1 MKIFFALD
9 GTSDVNQRGRASGA
23 GRIGPDVLVCVLPTG
38 LDPDDIATAAE
49 WDAIEGDARP
59 ALDEWMTAVEMLPS
73 GSEKND
79 AKSYLRDQV
88 RDWVQFA
95 PANAGDIRTR
105 LCAGLNITEEE
116 CRHWIGT
123 IKAPLAA
130 NRTAEDEGA
139 EHRAT
144 PVNPETSQQGR
155 NVEDLMVAAIE
166 TIFPNQPAPLGKAL
180 KGEEGRDEIS
190 NFITEYR
197 NTPDKEKVEKASAE
211 EREQLRE
218 LRELDRERLKIKRA
232 QADYMRRKKAEE
244 LVGEYPEFVVEKKA
258 RLEGLSTAWK
268 CSEKSAMVAKNTDTL
283 RSEVRGALK
292 SWPMKLISGSLFAD
306 DERDLP
312 DREFV
317 PQKEGTLQDVFLGP
331 PVRMVDDSTQF
342 LSLLHDYGRVK
353 FNRGQDT
360 DKNNYVGVDTL
371 FSNICSSPQTR
382 IWLEVERFP
391 HAPPMP
397 AHYYAYRGTQDDY
410 KPTGKYLADLL
421 GFFDQVID
429 PYHRALFAAAVAT
442 VFWGGPYG
450 KRPFFF
456 FHATGQDS
464 GKTTAA
470 EMITFLVGG
479 FAHVNFSQR
488 DEERLKE
495 RILSDDF
502 AGTRCLLADN
512 VIGRVESPLL
522 AELATASWI
531 SGKKLAVGE
540 AKKPNSLCVF
550 MTGNNPQLV
559 TDLTT
564 RTFFVKFEPIQSIGD
579 TGGGK
584 DITERSDWSSRLRDF
599 LREHSRHVMADCLMI
614 LSQDVAVADFK
625 GVTKERNADWVQ
637 GVLVKVMANDLVKM
651 AIGIPQGGLEPRDV
665 LIRNQAFRDSVNEE
679 LDEATRFMQALV
691 ERVCEWHGFRLAC
704 EGVGQLSHTWPRDP
718 VFVRAS
724 PPEKKRNSDDEDDE
738 SRQNIATVWKSV
750 IRGDV
755 NPTWVGRRVNMHI
768 EGGRLKGLKAKRTGV
783 KRGYVLDPE
792 CVIRFIAERAYVAVN
807 GLQDASE
814 ESIAA
819 MRAYVSTVVEE
830 WRQGAGQNDVVD
842 TVGSTEGVTL

>member
-1 MKIFFALD
+1 VSSLKIYLALD
-9 GTSDVNQRGRASGA
+9 GTKDVTQAGRAAAA
-23 GRIGPDVLVCVLPTG
+23 GRIGPDCLVCVLPTEK
-38 LDPDDIATAAE
+38 DPDDLTTEEILSCN
-49 WDAIEGDARP
+49 GDARP
-59 ALDEWMTAVEMLPS
+59 ALDEWITAIEVEADGGARNNL
-73 GSEKND
+73 K
-79 AKSYLRDQV
+79 AKLRDQV
-88 RDWVQFA
+88 REWVKDA
-95 PANAGDIRTR
+95 PANAGEIRAR
-105 LCAGLNITEEE
+105 LCAGMGLTESE
-116 CRHWIGT
+116 CIAWIGELPAAV
-123 IKAPLAA
+123 KA
-130 NRTAEDEGA
+130 EG
-139 EHRAT
+139 EKPKVQKT
-144 PVNPETSQQGR
+144 DGP
-155 NVEDLMVAAIE
+155 M
-166 TIFPNQPAPLGKAL
+166 FPNQPAPLGKAMV
-180 KGEEGRDEIS
+180 GEEGRAEIS

-197 NTPDKEKVEKASAE
+197 NTADKDKIEKASPE

-218 LRELDRERLKIKRA
+218 LRELDRERLKLKRA
-232 QADYMRRKKAEE
+232 QSDYMRRKEAKET
-244 LVGEYPEFVVEKKA
+244 VGEYPEFAVDKKA
-258 RLEGLSTAWK
+258 RLEGLATTWK
-268 CSEKSAMVAKNTDTL
+268 CVEKAAMVAKNTDAM

-353 FNRGQDT
+353 FNRGQDA

-371 FSNICSSPQTR
+371 YSNICSSPQTR

-391 HAPPMP
+391 HAPAMP

-410 KPTGKYLADLL
+410 APTGKYLADLL

-429 PYHRALFAAAVAT
+429 PYHRAIFAAAVAT

-479 FAHVNFSQR
+479 FAHVNFTQR

-579 TGGGK
+579 AGSGK

-599 LREHSRHVMADCLMI
+599 LRDHSRHVMADCLMI
-614 LSQDVAVADFK
+614 LSQDVGAADFK
-625 GVTKERNADWVQ
+625 GITKERNADWVQ
-637 GVLVKVMANDLVKM
+637 GVLVKVMANPLVKA
-651 AIGIPQGGLEPRDV
+651 AIGVPSGGLEPKDV

-679 LDEATRFMQALV
+679 LDEATRFLQALV
-691 ERVCEWHGFRLAC
+691 ERVCEWHNFKLAS
-704 EGVGQLSHTWPRDP
+704 ENGTLAHSWPREP
-718 VFVRAS
+718 VFIRAS
-724 PPEKKRNSDDEDDE
+724 PPEKKRGDDEDDE

-792 CVIRFIAERAYVAVN
+792 LVVRFIAERAYVAKH
-807 GLQDASE
+807 GLQDSSD
-814 ESIAA
+814 ESVAT
-819 MRAYVSTVVEE
+819 MGRYVSTVVEE
-830 WRQGAGQNDVVD
+830 WRQGAAQNGTTDA
-842 TVGSTEGVTL
+842 TSSAESVTA